1 MAEVKHNQGEAG
13 GYLVGR
19 RHSEGGI
26 KAVNKSTGQPL
37 EMEGGEVVITRNAV
51 SDNTKRSFNGKMM
64 TNREILSTINQSGG
78 GVAFAEGGEVPESI
92 DYVDMVFEYDGQELD
107 SRKILEK
114 MAEGGQVDSILSSI
128 ESEYVTNGD
137 CVPCGG
143 DLSRTIQYAEG
154 GRVIELASIGSG
166 LDKRTNTI
174 VPQREDGTFDFDMA
188 LDPEDFDEDSL
199 ETISEE
205 DLIKIFLQMGNSTP
219 NSVLNKITSKEYL
232 IGLKSY
238 LFLIYTEQ
246 SSGKKVEL
254 GVGGFLDVPSYLQ
267 SRLGNAIPIDEEFD
281 LKLVIKIQTANLT
294 VEYDFEVQQTFT
306 LATIQNY
313 TYSELLTNFLI
324 LLRSQN
330 GWKDEYNT
338 LFKEHYKIYVA
349 GIDAELYYSQG
360 ADRQTNGYAINFGS
374 QAAFEN
380 QDVFNPVRIL
390 TSFESYNS
398 KEFEKITKKLNPL
411 QATTIGIRARLSL
424 RTFGQNGNIMRYG
437 VQSIMA
443 VNFVGQPKSRNTFEW
458 WKTAFFGPDSITY
471 YARLE
476 GDRPQYDMKLDALDF
491 SAFENDFVV
500 TKVKR
505 QTTQTQLKIQTEL
518 EKVENATLVKANFGF
533 LGTTEIRQPFIF
545 DAEAPNWTKDVRC
558 QISALSSI
566 QPMRHRFGVS
576 QDKID
581 FFSSGE
587 NGIFF
592 FGRTDSL
599 IAEFDKEKA
608 ERERQEALE
617 IERLRKEAEAAE
629 RKAAKAAEEAFKNRP
644 YKVRDQFTD
653 KQFFP
658 LDAMFD
664 KDGDLLVAR
673 EAIQKEVA
681 SLRTL
686 LKFTTGAKMAD
697 ERAEII
703 REITLLERKDAK
715 LGQKMI
721 NAVNYPTLLSP
732 QSLLDYYY
740 SQATQN
746 PTVPLGE
753 ASGLSTPS
761 GKPSKLPLQAYYA
774 VRTTFFKR
782 WFGDWELAYA
792 TKDYN
797 NCSILVDEE
806 TGEPRLMFHGVR
818 KKIPGVQMGA
828 MGSGVKR
835 PYGEFNPPNF
845 PATYFTDDFNY
856 VKFYAGQADNQP
868 KPTPNYEGF
877 IYSVFINM
885 RNPVVITDLGLK
897 TSYKELLTNI
907 YLNYG
912 VKVEP
917 SKDLLNKIASDTN
930 ADLKTWNYVRYDL
943 NLIESLK
950 RAGYDGIIQIG
961 DVPSFGDNQQ
971 MIGMVEGGEYLVFNA
986 EQVKSATVKNSFYV
1000 PFIKDIRFKE
1010 GGHVRI

>member
-51 SDNTKRSFNGKMM
+51 SDTTKRSFNGKMM
-64 TNREILSTINQSGG
+64 TNREILSAINQSGG

-114 MAEGGQVDSILSSI
+114 MAEGGQVDSILASI
-128 ESEYVTNGD
+128 ESEYVTNGN
-137 CVPCGG
+137 CAPCGG
-143 DLSRTIQYAEG
+143 DLTGTMKYDQGGAIKPESIFIDRIEVFYKDALSNASPFNTGSMLLKVPSIISDFLKTSEDFTRQITFLVKHQITEIIGKGSDLTNEIEVSFTATIEKI
-154 GRVIELASIGSG
+154 IELKHSG
-166 LDKRTNTI
+166 LVKAI
-174 VPQREDGTFDFDMA
+174 A
-188 LDPEDFDEDSL
+188 
-199 ETISEE
+199 
-205 DLIKIFLQMGNSTP
+205 DLY
-219 NSVLNKITSKEYL
+219 ITSDRTRNAWFEAN
-232 IGLKSY
+232 
-238 LFLIYTEQ
+238 
-246 SSGKKVEL
+246 KVYFL
-254 GVGGFLDVPSYLQ
+254 GVGG
-267 SRLGNAIPIDEEFD
+267 GNT
-281 LKLVIKIQTANLT
+281 VANAST
-294 VEYDFEVQQTFT
+294 IAFADFPQGVSVESVGRT
-306 LATIQNY
+306 
-313 TYSELLTNFLI
+313 ELLENIINQNFKIPTSSDSNFKKFEKLGRE
-324 LLRSQN
+324 LLKKEVRS
-330 GWKDEYNT
+330 
-338 LFKEHYKIYVA
+338 FA
-349 GIDAELYYSQG
+349 
-360 ADRQTNGYAINFGS
+360 F
-374 QAAFEN
+374 FEN
-380 QDVFNPVRIL
+380 YLIGCAGT
-390 TSFESYNS
+390 TSRE
-398 KEFEKITKKLNPL
+398 T
-411 QATTIGIRARLSL
+411 
-424 RTFGQNGNIMRYG
+424 
-437 VQSIMA
+437 
-443 VNFVGQPKSRNTFEW
+443 
-458 WKTAFFGPDSITY
+458 
-471 YARLE
+471 
-476 GDRPQYDMKLDALDF
+476 
-491 SAFENDFVV
+491 
-500 TKVKR
+500 
-505 QTTQTQLKIQTEL
+505 
-518 EKVENATLVKANFGF
+518 FGF
-533 LGTTEIRQPFIF
+533 LGVYNAPTGSPLPKDIKNWSWWKNNFFTNRNRGFLVKSRYNIGDVFFDFDDIDFAPYECDIVVQSRRTTDATQQKVSDYVKASLQDDYSFKGYQNYSKVTGITLLESNEIIATTTLTSRGRPQWTDVGFQVETTKTVLEPEFKVYQYNVFFNSKTTEFYHFGRENFIV
-545 DAEAPNWTKDVRC
+545 TKDLEA
-558 QISALSSI
+558 I
-566 QPMRHRFGVS
+566 
-576 QDKID
+576 
-581 FFSSGE
+581 
-587 NGIFF
+587 
-592 FGRTDSL
+592 
-599 IAEFDKEKA
+599 KA
-608 ERERQEALE
+608 KKD
-617 IERLRKEAEAAE
+617 KEAEEARLEAE
-629 RKAAKAAEEAFKNRP
+629 RIKAEQDAAKAAEEALKNRP
-644 YKVRDQFTD
+644 YKVRDQKED
-653 KQFFP
+653 IQFFP
-658 LDAMFD
+658 IHRDSTVD
-664 KDGDLLVAR
+664 EEISVAR
-673 EAIQKEVA
+673 EAIQKEVT

-697 ERAEII
+697 ERAAIM
-703 REITLLERKDAK
+703 REISLLERKEAK
-715 LGQKMI
+715 LAQAM
-721 NAVNYPTLLSP
+721 VNKLPFPTLLSP

-818 KKIPGVQMGA
+818 KKVPGVQMGA

-845 PATYFTDDFNY
+845 PATYFTDDYDY
-856 VKFYAGQADNQP
+856 VKFYAGEADNQP
-868 KPTPNYEGF
+868 KPTPDYEGF

-917 SKDLLNKIASDTN
+917 SKDVLNRVASDTN

>member
-51 SDNTKRSFNGKMM
+51 SDTTKRSFNGKMM
-64 TNREILSTINQSGG
+64 TNREILSAINQSGG
-78 GVAFAEGGEVPESI
+78 GVAFADGGEVPESI
-92 DYVDMVFEYDGQELD
+92 DYVDMVYEYDGQELD

-114 MAEGGQVDSILSSI
+114 MAEGGQVDSILTSI
-128 ESEYVTNGD
+128 ESEFPTNGN
-137 CVPCGG
+137 CPPCGG
-143 DLSRTIQYAEG
+143 DLTGAIQYAEG
-154 GRVIELASIGSG
+154 GRVIELPSIGSG

-174 VPQREDGTFDFDMA
+174 IAQREDGTFDFDTA
-188 LDPEDFDEDSL
+188 LDPSDFDEGTL
-199 ETISEE
+199 ETLSQE
-205 DLIKIFLQMGNSTP
+205 DLIKIRLAMDDSAP
-219 NSVLNKITSKEYL
+219 DAIRNKIRPQKILQS
-232 IGLKSY
+232 LKSD
-238 LFLIYTEQ
+238 LFLTFKEQ
-246 SSGKKVEL
+246 GSGREIERGL
-254 GVGGFLDVPSYLQ
+254 GGFLDVPIFLQ
-267 SRLGNAIPIDEEFD
+267 SELGDTIPIDGEFD
-281 LKLVIKIQTANLT
+281 LKLFVRVRRRGIAQEDTFD
-294 VEYDFEVQQTFT
+294 VRQTFT

-313 TYSELLTNFLI
+313 TYSELVSNFLI

-330 GWKDEYNT
+330 GWKEEYTSLYTN
-338 LFKEHYKIYVA
+338 HYKIYVT
-349 GIDAELYYSQG
+349 GIDAALYYSQG
-360 ADRQTNGYAINFGS
+360 LDKQTNDYGINFGS
-374 QAAFEN
+374 QSAFES

-390 TSFESYNS
+390 TQFDAS
-398 KEFEKITKKLNPL
+398 KAAEFEKPTKKLNPL
-411 QATTIGIRARLSL
+411 QATTVGIRARFALRSL
-424 RTFGQNGNIMRYG
+424 GQYGINTRYG
-437 VQSIMA
+437 VQAIKA
-443 VNFVGQPKSRNTFEW
+443 VHFVRQPKSRNTFDW
-458 WKTAFFGPDSITY
+458 WKTTFFGPDSITY
-471 YARLE
+471 FARVE
-476 GDRPQYDMKLDALDF
+476 GDRLLYDMKLDAIDF

-500 TKVKR
+500 AKVKR
-505 QTTQTQLKIQTEL
+505 QTVQTQSKIETEL
-518 EKVENATLVKANFGF
+518 VKVENATLVKGNYELFGNF
-533 LGTTEIRQPFIF
+533 EISQPFIF
-545 DAEAPNWTKDVRC
+545 KTDSPTWSKYVNCQLDFLNGRVPDQYQFKVR
-558 QISALSSI
+558 
-566 QPMRHRFGVS
+566 
-576 QDKID
+576 QDKYE
-581 FFSSGE
+581 FFSSGK

-592 FGRTDSL
+592 FGHRDYFF
-599 IAEFDKEKA
+599 AEFDKEKA

-617 IERLRKEAEAAE
+617 RERLRKEAEAAE

-644 YKVRDQFTD
+644 YKVRDQEAD
-653 KQFFP
+653 KKFFP
-658 LDAMFD
+658 IHRDSEVD
-664 KDGDLLVAR
+664 VDISIAR
-673 EAIQKEVA
+673 EAIQKEVT

-697 ERAEII
+697 ERAAII
-703 REITLLERKDAK
+703 REISLLERKEVK
-715 LGQKMI
+715 LAQAM
-721 NAVNYPTLLSP
+721 VNKLPYPTLLSP
-732 QSLLDYYY
+732 QALLDYYY

-774 VRTTFFKR
+774 VRTTFFKK

-792 TKDYN
+792 TNDYN

-806 TGEPRLMFHGVR
+806 TGEPRLMYHGVR
-818 KKIPGVQMGA
+818 KKVPGVQMGA

-845 PATYFTDDFNY
+845 PATYFTDDFDY
-856 VKFYAGQADNQP
+856 VKFYAGEADGQP
-868 KPTPNYEGF
+868 KPTPDYEGF

-885 RNPVVITDLGLK
+885 RNPVVLTDLGLK

-907 YLNYG
+907 YLNYA

-917 SKDLLNKIASDTN
+917 SKDLLNKIASDKN

-961 DVPSFGDNQQ
+961 DVPEFGDNGQ
-971 MIGMVEGGEYLVFNA
+971 MIGMLEGGEYLVFNP

>member
-1 MAEVKHNQGEAG
+1 MAEVKHNQGAAG

-51 SDNTKRSFNGKMM
+51 SDTTKRSFNGKMM
-64 TNREILSTINQSGG
+64 TNREILSAINESGG

-92 DYVDMVFEYDGQELD
+92 DFVDMVFEYDGQELD

-114 MAEGGQVDSILSSI
+114 MAEGGQVDSILESI
-128 ESEYVTNGD
+128 ESEYVTNGN
-137 CVPCGG
+137 CAPCGG
-143 DLSRTIQYAEG
+143 DLTGTMKYAEG
-154 GRVIELASIGSG
+154 GAIKPESIFNDRIEVFYKDALSSGSPIQMGSMLLKVPIIISNFLNKSADFTQQITFLVKHQITEIFEQDRRVTNEIEVSFTATIEEILQLKHSGLVKAIGDQYITTDRTRNAWFEANKIYFLGTDDDNIAVNASTQSYPDFPEGVIVESVINLSQANELRQNIVDQGFRVLTSSDNNFKKFEKLGRDLLKKDVRSFVYYDVYYIGSAG
-166 LDKRTNTI
+166 STTKEKVGFLGVYNGPDGKALPKDIKDWSWWKNNFFTNRDRGFLVQSSAGI
-174 VPQREDGTFDFDMA
+174 SEVFFDFD
-188 LDPEDFDEDSL
+188 DIDFAPYECDIVINPKRA
-199 ETISEE
+199 T
-205 DLIKIFLQMGNSTP
+205 
-219 NSVLNKITSKEYL
+219 
-232 IGLKSY
+232 
-238 LFLIYTEQ
+238 
-246 SSGKKVEL
+246 KVT
-254 GVGGFLDVPSYLQ
+254 Q
-267 SRLGNAIPIDEEFD
+267 
-281 LKLVIKIQTANLT
+281 
-294 VEYDFEVQQTFT
+294 
-306 LATIQNY
+306 
-313 TYSELLTNFLI
+313 
-324 LLRSQN
+324 
-330 GWKDEYNT
+330 
-338 LFKEHYKIYVA
+338 
-349 GIDAELYYSQG
+349 
-360 ADRQTNGYAINFGS
+360 
-374 QAAFEN
+374 
-380 QDVFNPVRIL
+380 
-390 TSFESYNS
+390 
-398 KEFEKITKKLNPL
+398 EKITGYLKNCFQDDYSFLGYRN
-411 QATTIGIRARLSL
+411 SL
-424 RTFGQNGNIMRYG
+424 
-437 VQSIMA
+437 
-443 VNFVGQPKSRNTFEW
+443 SRNPNLTLLDSKEITSTSIVTQPTSPPWTDVVFQVETT
-458 WKTAFFGPDSITY
+458 KTDLRVEGRVFQSFVFYNSTTNEFYNFGRQNFIVTKDLEAIKAKRDKEAEE
-471 YARLE
+471 ARLE
-476 GDRPQYDMKLDALDF
+476 
-491 SAFENDFVV
+491 
-500 TKVKR
+500 
-505 QTTQTQLKIQTEL
+505 
-518 EKVENATLVKANFGF
+518 
-533 LGTTEIRQPFIF
+533 
-545 DAEAPNWTKDVRC
+545 AER
-558 QISALSSI
+558 I
-566 QPMRHRFGVS
+566 
-576 QDKID
+576 
-581 FFSSGE
+581 
-587 NGIFF
+587 
-592 FGRTDSL
+592 
-599 IAEFDKEKA
+599 KA
-608 ERERQEALE
+608 EQD
-617 IERLRKEAEAAE
+617 
-629 RKAAKAAEEAFKNRP
+629 AAKAAEEALKNRP
-644 YKVRDQFTD
+644 FKVRDQKED
-653 KQFFP
+653 IKFFP
-658 LDAMFD
+658 IHRDSTVD
-664 KDGDLLVAR
+664 EEISIAR
-673 EAIQKEVA
+673 EAIQKEVT

-697 ERAEII
+697 ERAAIM
-703 REITLLERKDAK
+703 REISLLERKEAK
-715 LGQKMI
+715 LAQAM
-721 NAVNYPTLLSP
+721 VNKLAYPTLLSP

-774 VRTTFFKR
+774 VRTTFFKN

-797 NCSILVDEE
+797 SCSILVDEE

-845 PATYFTDDFNY
+845 PATYFTDDYDY
-856 VKFYAGQADNQP
+856 VKFYAGEADNQP
-868 KPTPNYEGF
+868 KPTPDYEGF

-961 DVPSFGDNQQ
+961 DVPEFGDNGQ
-971 MIGMVEGGEYLVFNA
+971 MIGMLEGGEYLVFNP

>member
-114 MAEGGQVDSILSSI
+114 MAEGGQVDSILASI
-128 ESEYVTNGD
+128 ESQYLTNGD
-137 CVPCGG
+137 CAPCGG
-143 DLSRTIQYAEG
+143 DLTGTLKYDQG
-154 GRVIELASIGSG
+154 GKIKPESIFIDRIEVFYKDALTSASPDNTGNMLLKVPSIITEFLTKSSDFTQQVTFLVKHEITEIIEKDREVTNEIEVSFTATLDEIIELKHSG
-166 LDKRTNTI
+166 LVKAIGDLYITSDRTRNAWFQANKVYFLAVGGGNTVANASTI
-174 VPQREDGTFDFDMA
+174 GYADFTQGVSVESLRMRTELLQNIINQGFRIPTSSDGNFKKFEKLGRELLKKDVRSFAFFENYLIGCAGTTSKETFGFSGVYNAPTGSPLPKDIKNWSWWKNNFFTNRDRGFLAQASNNIAGVFFDFD
-188 LDPEDFDEDSL
+188 DIDFASFECDIVVQSRRTTDATQEKVSGYVKASL
-199 ETISEE
+199 QDDYSFKGYQNYSKVTGMTLLESNEIIATMT
-205 DLIKIFLQMGNSTP
+205 L
-219 NSVLNKITSKEYL
+219 TSKGRPQWTDVGFQVETTKTIL
-232 IGLKSY
+232 EPEFK
-238 LFLIYTEQ
+238 LFQYNVFFNSKT
-246 SSGKKVEL
+246 
-254 GVGGFLDVPSYLQ
+254 
-267 SRLGNAIPIDEEFD
+267 
-281 LKLVIKIQTANLT
+281 
-294 VEYDFEVQQTFT
+294 
-306 LATIQNY
+306 
-313 TYSELLTNFLI
+313 SELYHFGRENFI
-324 LLRSQN
+324 VT
-330 GWKDEYNT
+330 KDLEAIKVKRD
-338 LFKEHYKIYVA
+338 KE
-349 GIDAELYYSQG
+349 AE
-360 ADRQTNGYAINFGS
+360 
-374 QAAFEN
+374 E
-380 QDVFNPVRIL
+380 
-390 TSFESYNS
+390 
-398 KEFEKITKKLNPL
+398 
-411 QATTIGIRARLSL
+411 
-424 RTFGQNGNIMRYG
+424 
-437 VQSIMA
+437 
-443 VNFVGQPKSRNTFEW
+443 
-458 WKTAFFGPDSITY
+458 
-471 YARLE
+471 ARLE
-476 GDRPQYDMKLDALDF
+476 R
-491 SAFENDFVV
+491 E
-500 TKVKR
+500 R
-505 QTTQTQLKIQTEL
+505 I
-518 EKVENATLVKANFGF
+518 
-533 LGTTEIRQPFIF
+533 
-545 DAEAPNWTKDVRC
+545 
-558 QISALSSI
+558 
-566 QPMRHRFGVS
+566 
-576 QDKID
+576 
-581 FFSSGE
+581 
-587 NGIFF
+587 
-592 FGRTDSL
+592 
-599 IAEFDKEKA
+599 KA
-608 ERERQEALE
+608 EQA
-617 IERLRKEAEAAE
+617 
-629 RKAAKAAEEAFKNRP
+629 AAKAAEEALKNRP

-653 KQFFP
+653 EQFFP

-664 KDGDLLVAR
+664 KDADLLVAR

-721 NAVNYPTLLSP
+721 NVVNYPTLLSP

-774 VRTTFFKR
+774 VRTTFFKK

-971 MIGMVEGGEYLVFNA
+971 MIGMVEGGEYLVFNP

>member
-64 TNREILSTINQSGG
+64 TNREILSAINQSGG

-128 ESEYVTNGD
+128 ESQYVTNGD
-137 CVPCGG
+137 CAPCGG
-143 DLSRTIQYAEG
+143 DLTGTIQYAAG
-154 GRVIELASIGSG
+154 GRVIELPSIGSG

-174 VPQREDGTFDFDMA
+174 VPQKQDGTFDFDMA
-188 LDPEDFDEDSL
+188 LDPADFDEDSL
-199 ETISEE
+199 ETLSQE
-205 DLIKIFLQMGNSTP
+205 DLIKIRLAMEDSAP
-219 NSVLNKITSKEYL
+219 NAIINKIRPQKIL
-232 IGLKSY
+232 QALKSD
-238 LFLIYTEQ
+238 LFLTYKEQ
-246 SSGKKVEL
+246 GSGREIERGL
-254 GVGGFLDVPSYLQ
+254 QGFLDVPRYLQ
-267 SRLGNAIPIDEEFD
+267 SHLGDEIPIDGEFD
-281 LKLVIKIQTANLT
+281 LKLFVRVRRKGIAQEDT
-294 VEYDFEVQQTFT
+294 FEVRQTFT

-313 TYSELLTNFLI
+313 TYSELVSNFLI

-330 GWKDEYNT
+330 GWKEEYTSLYNN
-338 LFKEHYKIYVA
+338 HYKIYVT
-349 GIDAELYYSQG
+349 GIDAALYYSQG
-360 ADRQTNGYAINFGS
+360 PDKQTNGYGINFGS
-374 QAAFEN
+374 QAAFES
-380 QDVFNPVRIL
+380 QDVFNDVRIL
-390 TSFESYNS
+390 TTFDASNAA
-398 KEFEKITKKLNPL
+398 EFEKPTKKLNPL
-411 QATTIGIRARLSL
+411 QATTVGIRARFAL
-424 RTFGQNGNIMRYG
+424 RSFGQSGITTNFG
-437 VQSIMA
+437 VQAIKA
-443 VNFVGQPKSRNTFEW
+443 VNFVGQPKSRNTFDW
-458 WKTAFFGPDSITY
+458 WKQAFFGPDSISY
-471 YARLE
+471 FARLE
-476 GDRPQYDMKLDALDF
+476 GDKLLYDMKLDALDF

-500 TKVKR
+500 AKVKR
-505 QTTQTQLKIQTEL
+505 KTVQTQSKIQTEL
-518 EKVENATLVKANFGF
+518 EKVENATLVKSDFGMFGNF
-533 LGTTEIRQPFIF
+533 EISQPFICVA
-545 DAEAPNWTKDVRC
+545 DSPTWSKDVNF
-558 QISALSSI
+558 QIDFLNGRAPDRY
-566 QPMRHRFGVS
+566 QFKVR
-576 QDKID
+576 QDKYE
-581 FFSSGE
+581 FFSSGK

-592 FGRTDSL
+592 FGRRD
-599 IAEFDKEKA
+599 IFFAEFDKEKA

-617 IERLRKEAEAAE
+617 RERLRKEAEAAE

-644 YKVRDQFTD
+644 YKVRDQKED
-653 KQFFP
+653 IKFFP
-658 LDAMFD
+658 IHRDSTVD
-664 KDGDLLVAR
+664 EEISIAR
-673 EAIQKEVA
+673 EAIQKEVT

-697 ERAEII
+697 ERAAII
-703 REITLLERKDAK
+703 REISLLERKELK
-715 LGQKMI
+715 LAQAMI
-721 NAVNYPTLLSP
+721 NKFAYPTLLSP
-732 QSLLDYYY
+732 QGLLDYYY

-746 PTVPLGE
+746 PTLPLGE

-761 GKPSKLPLQAYYA
+761 GKPSKLPIQAYYA

-806 TGEPRLMFHGVR
+806 TGEPRLMYHGVR
-818 KKIPGVQMGA
+818 KFIPGVEMGA
-828 MGSGVKR
+828 MGKGVNR
-835 PYGEFNPPNF
+835 PYGEFNSPNF
-845 PATYFTDDFNY
+845 PATYFADNYDY
-856 VKFYAGQADNQP
+856 VKFYAGEADNQP
-868 KPTPNYEGF
+868 KLTPNYEGF

-885 RNPVVITDLGLK
+885 RNPVVIANLGLK
-897 TSYKELLTNI
+897 TSYKELLANL

-917 SKDLLNKIASDTN
+917 SKDLLRIIGADTN
-930 ADLKTWNYVRYDL
+930 ADIKTWNYIRRDL

-950 RAGYDGIIQIG
+950 RSGYDGIIQIG
-961 DVPSFGDNQQ
+961 DRPSFGDNQQ
-971 MIGMVEGGEYLVFNA
+971 QIGYLEGTEYLVFNA

>member
-128 ESEYVTNGD
+128 ESQYVTNGD
-137 CVPCGG
+137 CAPCGG
-143 DLSRTIQYAEG
+143 DLTGSIQYAEG
-154 GRVIELASIGSG
+154 GRIIELPSIGSG
-166 LDKRTNTI
+166 FDKRLNR
-174 VPQREDGTFDFDMA
+174 VVGQKQDGTWNLDTG
-188 LDPEDFDEDSL
+188 LDPRDFDEGTL

-205 DLIKIFLQMGNSTP
+205 DVIKIFLTMGDLTP
-219 NSVLNKITSKEYL
+219 ISIQNKIPPKAHL
-232 IGLKSY
+232 IGLKSN
-238 LFLIYTEQ
+238 LFLIYREQ

-254 GVGGFLDVPSYLQ
+254 GMGGFLDVPSYLE
-267 SRLGNAIPIDEEFD
+267 SRVGDNIPIDGEFD
-281 LKLVIKIQTANLT
+281 LKLVIKIKTANLA

-313 TYSELLTNFLI
+313 TYSELVSNFLI
-324 LLRSQN
+324 LLTSQN

-338 LFKEHYKIYVA
+338 LFKEHFKIYVA

-390 TSFESYNS
+390 TSFESFNS
-398 KEFEKITKKLNPL
+398 KEFEKVTKKLNPL
-411 QATTIGIRARLSL
+411 QATTIGIRARLFL
-424 RTFGQNGNIMRYG
+424 RTFGHRGNIIRYG

-443 VNFVGQPKSRNTFEW
+443 VNFVGQPKSKNTFEW
-458 WKTAFFGPDSITY
+458 WKTAFFGPDSITH

-476 GDRPQYDMKLDALDF
+476 GDKPQYDMKLDALDF

-518 EKVENATLVKANFGF
+518 EKVENATLVKAEFDY
-533 LGTTEIRQPFIF
+533 LGTTEISQPFIF

-558 QISALSSI
+558 QISSLSRN
-566 QPMRHRFGVS
+566 QPTRQRFAVR

-581 FFSSGE
+581 FFSSGK

-617 IERLRKEAEAAE
+617 RERLRKEAEAAE
-629 RKAAKAAEEAFKNRP
+629 RKAAKAAEEALKNRP
-644 YKVRDQFTD
+644 FKVRDQKD
-653 KQFFP
+653 DIKFFP
-658 LDAMFD
+658 IHRDSTVD
-664 KDGDLLVAR
+664 EEISIAR
-673 EAIQKEVA
+673 EAIQKEVT

-697 ERAEII
+697 ERAAII
-703 REITLLERKDAK
+703 REISLLERKELK
-715 LGQKMI
+715 LVQAMI
-721 NAVNYPTLLSP
+721 NKFAYPTLLSP

-782 WFGDWELAYA
+782 WFGDWELAYV

-818 KKIPGVQMGA
+818 KKVPGVQMGA

-845 PATYFTDDFNY
+845 PATYFTDDYDY
-856 VKFYAGQADNQP
+856 VKFYAGEADNQP
-868 KPTPNYEGF
+868 KPTPDYEGF

-885 RNPVVITDLGLK
+885 RNPVVIADLGLK

-912 VKVEP
+912 VKAEP